1 MVANRHYSSESPLI
15 GAGSATTSGIRH
27 RAIGGLSQGRKG
39 IRVTGTLLVVI
50 LLGTCTA
57 AAQAAGLRDVQEVME
72 KYHSTLPQAR
82 ELTVYQLDWAPTF
95 QQAKERAAQEQR
107 PIFLIVVT
115 NSYGNIYTGH
125 C

>member
-1 MVANRHYSSESPLI
+1 MGATHYFSSKSLLRRT
-15 GAGSATTSGIRH
+15 GSVTTAGIRH
-27 RAIGGLSQGRKG
+27 RVIGGESRSGKG
-39 IRVTGTLLVVI
+39 IPVIGTLLVGMLV
-50 LLGTCTA
+50 GAYTT
-57 AAQAAGLRDVQEVME
+57 AAQAAELRDVEEVME
-72 KYHSTLPQAR
+72 KYRSARPQAR

-95 QQAKERAAQEQR
+95 QRAKERAAQEQR